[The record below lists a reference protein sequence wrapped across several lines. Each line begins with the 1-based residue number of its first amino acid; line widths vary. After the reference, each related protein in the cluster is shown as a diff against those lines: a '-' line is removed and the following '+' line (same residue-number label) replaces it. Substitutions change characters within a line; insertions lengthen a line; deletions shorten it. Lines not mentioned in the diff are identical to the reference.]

1 MDAERYSKIDSLV
14 EAALEMKP
22 DERSSFLER
31 ACAGDADLRREVES
45 LLDACH
51 DAESF
56 IETPAMEMAAR
67 SLAEDSSLSLRGKT
81 VGRYQVMSLLGE
93 GGMGEVHLALDAKMN
108 RKVALK
114 LLPVQFTQ
122 SPDRIARF
130 QRESR
135 AASALNHPNIVTTYE
150 IGVDRG
156 IHFIASEYI
165 DGDTLRRRISRGKLS
180 MKEALDITIQAASAL
195 AAAHAAGIIHRDI
208 KPENVMVRRDGYV
221 KVLDFGLVKLT
232 ELGGS
237 DPNQS
242 DVSHSTQ
249 SGTVLGTINYMSPEQ
264 ALGQEMDSRTD
275 IFSLGVVLY
284 EMVTGQQ
291 PFKGATA
298 ASTFDAILNRPPA
311 PVRSSSP
318 DVSIELERI
327 INRALEKDRDI
338 RYQTASDLRAVLKRL
353 QRNLDSGITASTD
366 SAPTPSLLGARR
378 LVSRWWMGAAIAL
391 GIVAVVVPVSLLV
404 GQTLL
409 TKSSADWLT
418 ATATKMT
425 SSAAPEY
432 FPSLS
437 PDGKSLVYASRASG
451 NYDIYLKRIGSR
463 KTANLTEDSQAE
475 ETQPAFS
482 PDGKRIAFRRRG
494 GPDGG
499 GIYLMTENGESA
511 RRLTDFGYNPAW
523 SPDGKEIA
531 CTENLVETSNRST
544 IPSRLWIVNSATGAS
559 RNLAVGDAVQATW
572 SPDGRRLAYWG
583 VHKGSQRDIW
593 TVAVNGGEPVQVTD
607 DSFIDWNPV
616 WSPDGEYLY
625 FISNRQGVMS
635 VWRVAIDQS
644 TGRARKEP
652 EPVPTPSSDTQHIS
666 FSSDGTRLA
675 YVQAS
680 YIQRIEKLTFDPATE
695 KIVGSTAEVIDS
707 SGEVTSPSVSPD
719 GQVLVCQSSGVHPDI
734 ISLKLGSPI
743 LNQLTDEDTNEMVPV
758 WSPDGRRIA
767 YYSNKSGAYQIWTI
781 NPDGSGAQEITGAR
795 APGAVL
801 PVWSPDGSRMAFS
814 LFGSKTLI
822 MDLKK
827 PWKDQTPIETAS
839 SDSDGIGHF
848 VAHSWSSDG
857 KSLAGSGYQTLYVG
871 LFAYSIEAQHYEQI
885 SAFGFAPKWLRD
897 NRRLVFYNEDKVFLT
912 DTQSKRPRELF
923 SFAPDSLT
931 GIDISR
937 DNRSIYVS
945 AASTEADIWV
955 LSLESADR

>member
-1 MDAERYSKIDSLV
+1 MDAERYSKIDALV

-22 DERSSFLER
+22 EDRASFLER
-31 ACAGDADLRREVES
+31 ACTGDAALRREVES

-51 DAESF
+51 DAEDF
-56 IETPAMEMAAR
+56 IETPAMEMTAR
-67 SLAEDSSLSLRGKT
+67 ELAEDSSLSLKGKT
-81 VGRYQVMSLLGE
+81 ISRYQVTSLLGE
-93 GGMGEVHLALDAKMN
+93 GGMGEVHLAYDAKMN

-114 LLPVQFTQ
+114 LLPAQFTQ
-122 SPDRIARF
+122 SPDRVARF

-150 IGVDRG
+150 IGIDRG

-165 DGDTLRRRISRGKLS
+165 EGETIRRRIDRGRLS
-180 MKEALDITIQAASAL
+180 AKEALEIAIQVASAL
-195 AAAHAAGIIHRDI
+195 AAAHEAGIIHRDI
-208 KPENVMVRRDGYV
+208 KPENLMVRRDGYL

-232 ELGGS
+232 ELGDS
-237 DPNQS
+237 DPS
-242 DVSHSTQ
+242 KSAVSHSTQ

-264 ALGQEMDSRTD
+264 ALGQEIDSRTD

-298 ASTFDAILNRPPA
+298 ASTFDAILNKPPA
-311 PVRSSSP
+311 PLRSSNP

-327 INRALEKDRDI
+327 INRALEKDREI
-338 RYQTASDLRAVLKRL
+338 RYQTASDFRAVLKRL
-353 QRNLDSGITASTD
+353 QRTLDSGITASADEATSSSL
-366 SAPTPSLLGARR
+366 SAPSPV
-378 LVSRWWMGAAIAL
+378 VSRWWMRTAIVLVLLA
-391 GIVAVVVPVSLLV
+391 IVVPATLLV
-404 GQTLL
+404 VQMLL
-409 TKSSADWLT
+409 GKSSSDWLK

-425 SSAAPEY
+425 SSAGPEY

-451 NYDIYLKRIGSR
+451 NYDIYLKRVGSR
-463 KTANLTEDSQAE
+463 KTTNLTEDSPAE

-494 GPDGG
+494 GSDGG
-499 GIYLMTENGESA
+499 GIFVMTENGESA
-511 RRLTDFGYNPAW
+511 KRLTDFGYNPAW
-523 SPDGKEIA
+523 SPDGKEIV
-531 CTENLVETSNRST
+531 CTENAVETSNRSL
-544 IPSRLWIVNSATGAS
+544 IPSRLWIVNSSTGES
-559 RNLAVGDAVQATW
+559 RNLAIRDAVQATW

-583 VHKGSQRDIW
+583 IHGSQRDIW
-593 TVAVNGGEPVQVTD
+593 TVAVDGGVPVQVTD
-607 DSFIDWNPV
+607 DSFVDWNPV

-625 FISNRQGVMS
+625 FISNRRGVMS

-644 TGRARKEP
+644 TGRARREP
-652 EPVPTPSSDTQHIS
+652 EPVPTPSSDAQHIS

-680 YIQRIEKLTFDPATE
+680 YAQRIERLTFDPATE
-695 KIVGSTAEVIDS
+695 KIVGNAAENIDS
-707 SGEVTSPSVSPD
+707 SGEVTSPSISPD

-734 ISLKLGSPI
+734 VSLKLGNSI
-743 LNQLTDEDTNEMVPV
+743 LHQLTDEESNEMVPV

-767 YYSNKSGAYQIWTI
+767 YYSNKSGAYQIWMM
-781 NPDGSGAQEITGAR
+781 NPDGSGAQEVTSVQ

-801 PVWSPDGSRMAFS
+801 PVWSPDSSRMAFS

-822 MDLKK
+822 IDLKK
-827 PWKDQTPIETAS
+827 SWKHQTPIETVS
-839 SDSDGIGHF
+839 SEADGIGHF

-857 KSLAGSGYQTLYVG
+857 RCLAGSGYQTFHIG
-871 LFAYSIEAQHYEQI
+871 LFSYSIEAQHYVKI
-885 SAFGFAPKWLRD
+885 SEFGLAPTWLRD
-897 NRRLVFYNEDKVFLT
+897 NRRLVFYFEDKVFLT

-923 SFAPDSLT
+923 SFAPNSLS
-931 GIDISR
+931 GIDISK

-945 AASTEADIWV
+945 TSKTEADVWM
-955 LSLESADR
+955 LSLDK